1 MSIIIRNDDSRII
14 VSWMDT
20 REKQPKIYKIS
31 WMDTR
36 EKQPKIYKI
45 S

>member
-1 MSIIIRNDDSRII
+1 
-14 VSWMDT
+14 MDT